1 MTKKEFED
9 MGLNIAYNME
19 IDSPMPLDEFLDKF
33 YDALKVTDKHDSEE
47 YRDAFISF
55 VNHAREHLDE
65 KQFGEFI
72 YQMYTK
78 GIENVSIDEI
88 PIYKNVELHGHVVA
102 KYIVGTRY
110 AFSVMTASNI
120 DKLEK

>member
-1 MTKKEFED
+1 MIKKEFENI
-9 MGLNIAYNME
+9 GLNIAYSME

-72 YQMYTK
+72 YQMYIK
-78 GIENVSIDEI
+78 GIENVSIIEI
-88 PIYKNVELHGHVVA
+88 PIYKDVELHGHVLA
-102 KYIVGTRY
+102 RYIVGTRY
-110 AFSVMTASNI
+110 AFSVMTASHI

>member
-9 MGLNIAYNME
+9 MGLNIAYSME

-47 YRDAFISF
+47 YHDAFINF
-55 VNHAREHLDE
+55 VNCAREHLDE

-78 GIENVSIDEI
+78 GIENVSINEI

-110 AFSVMTASNI
+110 AFSVMTASHI